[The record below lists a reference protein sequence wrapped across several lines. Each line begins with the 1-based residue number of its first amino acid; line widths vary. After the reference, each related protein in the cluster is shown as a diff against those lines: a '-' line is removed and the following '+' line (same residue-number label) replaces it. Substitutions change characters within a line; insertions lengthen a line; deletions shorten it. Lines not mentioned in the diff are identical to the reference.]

1 MILIPTNCSSV
12 INKVKIRLN
21 IIVTC
26 LRALNCGFYYT
37 RAALPFMKKGN
48 ACIHKYYTLRF
59 YFPYL
64 SLLAQSVNTLV
75 YTYYTLCFYFPYLS
89 LLAQPV
95 NITLYGP
102 GLDCLVFDSVPER
115 YLHYYFR

>member
-1 MILIPTNCSSV
+1 MINE
-12 INKVKIRLN
+12 VKIRLN

-64 SLLAQSVNTLV
+64 SLLAQ
-75 YTYYTLCFYFPYLS
+75 
-89 LLAQPV
+89 PV

-102 GLDCLVFDSVPER
+102 GLGCLVFDSVPER
-115 YLHYYFR
+115 YLRFYFR